1 MLFSKGSNSTVAL
14 DIGANSVKM
23 IKLDHS
29 KGGYGVNSLAI
40 RELPPEAI
48 VADEVR
54 DREAV
59 IFSIQSLLDEV
70 DPSIKDVV
78 ISLSGHALITDKLI
92 IDNKTGSEAE
102 QAILFEAEQR
112 SPFDVEDVA
121 LDHHVI
127 RLNEETNKME
137 VLLVAARKE
146 FLEGIFALVTD
157 CGLNPVIVDTDA
169 FAIYNAYVNNY
180 EVDPNRTTALVNIGH
195 DVTNVLYIH
204 EGYYHSTRDLSVGT
218 RTIFNSIQ
226 QEFRL
231 NHELTNRA
239 IQGQME
245 GSVDQDML
253 KATIVSSAE
262 ELVNGLELAFNYFK
276 SQAKTDNLEWMVLS
290 GGGALI
296 PYVPEFLQSK
306 LQIPLEIFNPLRN
319 VEYDPERLEGLE
331 PEKIAPMLTVPIGMA
346 MRKVS

>member
-1 MLFSKGSNSTVAL
+1 MLLSRGLKDIVGL
-14 DIGANSVKM
+14 DIGANSIKVVK
-23 IKLDHS
+23 LGRQ
-29 KGGYGVNSLAI
+29 KGGYVLNSMAI

-48 VADEVR
+48 VSEEVR

-59 IFSIQSLLDEV
+59 IFNVQSIMDEV
-70 DPSIKDVV
+70 EPGAKDVV
-78 ISLSGHALITDKLI
+78 VSLSGHALITDKLS
-92 IDNKTGSEAE
+92 IDQKTGAEAE

-127 RLNEETNKME
+127 RINEETNKME

-146 FLEGIFALVTD
+146 YLENYLNMIVD
-157 CGLNPVIVDTDA
+157 SGLHPIAVDTDA
-169 FAIYNAYVNNY
+169 FAVYNAYINNY
-180 EVDPNRTTALVNIGH
+180 EVDPNRTTVLVDLGQ

-204 EGYYHSTRDLSVGT
+204 DGYYHSTRDLSVGT
-218 RTIFNSIQ
+218 RVIFNAIQ

-231 NHELTNRA
+231 NHELTTKA

-245 GSVDQDML
+245 GSIDQDML
-253 KATIVSSAE
+253 KATILSSSE
-262 ELVNGLELAFNYFK
+262 EVVNGMELAFNYFK
-276 SQAKTDNLEWMVLS
+276 SQAKTDAIDWMVLS

-296 PYVPEFLQSK
+296 PYLPEYMQSK

-319 VEYDPERLEGLE
+319 IEYDPERMEGLE
-331 PEKIAPMLTVPIGMA
+331 PERIAPLLAVPIGMA
-346 MRKVS
+346 MRKGK

>member
-1 MLFSKGSNSTVAL
+1 MIFSRGSKSTVGL

-23 IKLDHS
+23 VRLTQS
-29 KGGYGVNSLAI
+29 KSGYVVNSMAI

-48 VADEVR
+48 VTDEIR

-59 IFSIQSLLDEV
+59 IFSIQSVMDECDIV
-70 DPSIKDVV
+70 AKDVV
-78 ISLSGHALITDKLI
+78 VSLSGHALITDKLV
-92 IDNKTGSEAE
+92 IDKKSGAEAE

-127 RLNEETNKME
+127 RVNEDTNKME
-137 VLLVAARKE
+137 ILLVAARKE
-146 FLEGIFALVTD
+146 FLQSYLSLIID

-169 FAIYNAYVNNY
+169 FATYNAYVNNY
-180 EVDPNRTTALVNIGH
+180 EVDPNRTTALVNLGQDI
-195 DVTNVLYIH
+195 TNVLYLKD
-204 EGYYHSTRDLSVGT
+204 GCYHSTRDVGVGS

-231 NHELTNRA
+231 NHELTTKA
-239 IQGQME
+239 IQGEME
-245 GSVDQDML
+245 GSIDQDML

-262 ELVNGLELAFNYFK
+262 EIINGMELAFNYFK
-276 SQAKTDNLEWMVLS
+276 SQAGVESIDWMVLS

-296 PYVPEFLQSK
+296 PYLPEYLQSK

-319 VEYDPERLEGLE
+319 VEYDPERLEGLQ
-331 PEKIAPMLTVPIGMA
+331 PDKIAPLLTVPIGMA
-346 MRKVS
+346 MRKVG

>member
-1 MLFSKGSNSTVAL
+1 MRLSRGSKSTIGL
-14 DIGANSVKM
+14 DIGANSVK
-23 IKLDHS
+23 LVQLNHS
-29 KGGYGVNSLAI
+29 KNGYSVESLAL

-48 VADEVR
+48 VADEIR

-59 IFSIQSLLDEV
+59 IFSIQSVMDECDV
-70 DPSIKDVV
+70 GVKDVV
-78 ISLSGHALITDKLI
+78 VSLSGHALITDKLI
-92 IDNKTGSEAE
+92 IDKKTGAEAE

-112 SPFDVEDVA
+112 APFDVEDVA
-121 LDHHVI
+121 LSHQVI
-127 RLNEETNKME
+127 RVNEETNKME
-137 VLLVAARKE
+137 VLMVAARKE
-146 FLEGIFALVTD
+146 FLESFLSLVLD

-180 EVDPNRTTALVNIGH
+180 EVDPNRTTALVNIGQ
-195 DVTNVLYIH
+195 DVTNVLYLY
-204 EGYYHSTRDLSVGT
+204 EGFYHSTRDISVGT
-218 RTIFNSIQ
+218 RTVFNSIQ

-239 IQGQME
+239 IQGQID
-245 GSVDQDML
+245 GSIDQDML
-253 KATIVSSAE
+253 KAAIVSSAE
-262 ELVNGLELAFNYFK
+262 EIVNGLDMAFNYFK
-276 SQAKTDNLEWMVLS
+276 SQAKTETIDWMVLS

-296 PYVPEFLQSK
+296 PYLPEFLQSK

-331 PEKIAPMLTVPIGMA
+331 PEKIAPLLTVPIGMA

>member
-1 MLFSKGSNSTVAL
+1 MRLSRGSKSTVGL

-23 IKLDHS
+23 VKLNHTRNGFS
-29 KGGYGVNSLAI
+29 VESLAL

-48 VADEVR
+48 MADEIR

-59 IFSIQSLLDEV
+59 IFSIQSVFDDC
-70 DPSIKDVV
+70 DPGTKDVV
-78 ISLSGHALITDKLI
+78 VSLSGHALITDKLV
-92 IDNKTGSEAE
+92 IDRKTGAEAE

-121 LDHHVI
+121 LSHQVI
-127 RLNEETNKME
+127 RVNEETNKME

-146 FLEGIFALVTD
+146 FLQSYLSLVMD
-157 CGLNPVIVDTDA
+157 CGLNPVVVDTDS
-169 FAIYNAYVNNY
+169 FAVYNAYVNNY

-195 DVTNVLYIH
+195 DVTNVLYLFD
-204 EGYYHSTRDLSVGT
+204 GFYHSTRDISVGT
-218 RTIFNSIQ
+218 RLIFNAIQ
-226 QEFRL
+226 HEFRL
-231 NHELTNRA
+231 NHELTTRA
-239 IQGQME
+239 LQGRME

-253 KATIVSSAE
+253 KATIVSAAE
-262 ELVNGLELAFNYFK
+262 EIVNGLDMAFNYFK
-276 SQAKTDNLEWMVLS
+276 SQARTENIDWMVLS

-296 PYVPEFLQSK
+296 PYLPEFLQSK

-331 PEKIAPMLTVPIGMA
+331 PEKIAPLLTVPIGMA

>member
-1 MLFSKGSNSTVAL
+1 MRISKGSKYTVGL

-23 IKLDHS
+23 VRLDHS
-29 KGGYGVNSLAI
+29 RGGYSVHSLAI

-54 DREAV
+54 DRDAV
-59 IFSIQSLLDEV
+59 IFSVQSVVDEC
-70 DPSIKDVV
+70 DPGTKDIVV
-78 ISLSGHALITDKLI
+78 SLSGHALITDKLI
-92 IDNKTGSEAE
+92 IDKKTGAEAE

-121 LDHHVI
+121 LSHQII
-127 RLNEETNKME
+127 RVNDETNKME

-146 FLEGIFALVTD
+146 FLQGFLGLVHD
-157 CGLNPVIVDTDA
+157 CGLNPIIVDTDS

-180 EVDPNRTTALVNIGH
+180 DVDPNRTTVLVNIGH
-195 DVTNVLYIH
+195 DVTNVLYVFD
-204 EGYYHSTRDLSVGT
+204 GYYHSTRDLSVGT
-218 RTIFNSIQ
+218 RGIFNSIQ

-239 IQGQME
+239 IQGQLE

-253 KATIVSSAE
+253 KATIVTAGEEIVSA
-262 ELVNGLELAFNYFK
+262 LEMAFNYFK
-276 SQAKTDNLEWMVLS
+276 SQAKTETIDWMVLS

-296 PYVPEFLQSK
+296 PYLPEFLQSK

-331 PEKIAPMLTVPIGMA
+331 PEKIAPLLTVPIGMA

>member
-1 MLFSKGSNSTVAL
+1 MGFSRGNKSTVSL

-23 IKLDHS
+23 VKLNHTRN
-29 KGGYGVNSLAI
+29 GYSVNSLGM

-48 VADEVR
+48 VADEIR

-59 IFSIQSLLDEV
+59 IFCVQSLMDEC
-70 DPSIKDVV
+70 DPGLKNVV
-78 ISLSGHALITDKLI
+78 VSLSGHALITDKLI
-92 IDNKTGSEAE
+92 IDKKTGAEAE

-121 LDHHVI
+121 LSHQVI
-127 RLNEETNKME
+127 RVNEETNKME

-146 FLEGIFALVTD
+146 FLQGFLGLIHD

-169 FAIYNAYVNNY
+169 FAVYNAYVNNY
-180 EVDPNRTTALVNIGH
+180 EVDPNRTTALVNIGQ
-195 DVTNVLYIH
+195 DVTNVLYLY
-204 EGYYHSTRDLSVGT
+204 EGYYHSTRDISVGS
-218 RTIFNSIQ
+218 RTVFNAIQ

-239 IQGQME
+239 IQGQMD
-245 GSVDQDML
+245 GSIDQDML
-253 KATIVSSAE
+253 KAAIVSSAE
-262 ELVNGLELAFNYFK
+262 EIVNGLDMAFNYFK
-276 SQAKTDNLEWMVLS
+276 SQAKTENIDWMVLS
-290 GGGALI
+290 GGGALV
-296 PYVPEFLQSK
+296 PYLPEFLQSK

-319 VEYDPERLEGLE
+319 VEYDPERLEGIE
-331 PEKIAPMLTVPIGMA
+331 PEKIAPLLAVPIGMA

>member
-1 MLFSKGSNSTVAL
+1 MRLSKGSKNTVGL

-23 IKLDHS
+23 IKLHHS
-29 KGGYGVNSLAI
+29 RNGYSVNSMAL

-48 VADEVR
+48 VADEIR

-59 IFSIQSLLDEV
+59 IFSIQSLIDEC
-70 DPSIKDVV
+70 DPGLRDVV
-78 ISLSGHALITDKLI
+78 VSLSGHALITDKLI
-92 IDNKTGSEAE
+92 IDKKTGAEAE

-121 LDHHVI
+121 LSHQVI
-127 RLNEETNKME
+127 RVDEETNKME

-146 FLEGIFALVTD
+146 FLESFLTLVND

-169 FAIYNAYVNNY
+169 FAVYNAYVNNY
-180 EVDPNRTTALVNIGH
+180 EVDPNRTTALVNIGQ
-195 DVTNVLYIH
+195 DVTNVLYLFD
-204 EGYYHSTRDLSVGT
+204 GYYHSTRDVSVGT
-218 RTIFNSIQ
+218 RIIFNSIQ

-231 NHELTNRA
+231 NHELTSRA
-239 IQGQME
+239 IQGTME
-245 GSVDQDML
+245 GSIDQDML
-253 KATIVSSAE
+253 KATIVSAAE
-262 ELVNGLELAFNYFK
+262 EIVNGLDMAFNYFK
-276 SQAKTDNLEWMVLS
+276 SQAKTDNIDWMVLS

-296 PYVPEFLQSK
+296 PYLPEFLQSK

-331 PEKIAPMLTVPIGMA
+331 PEKIAPLLTVPIGMA

>member
-1 MLFSKGSNSTVAL
+1 MLFSKGSKTTVGL

-23 IKLDHS
+23 IKLDHT
-29 KGGYGVNSLAI
+29 KNGHRVNSLAI

-48 VADEVR
+48 VADEIR
-54 DREAV
+54 DRDAV
-59 IFSIQSLLDEV
+59 IFCVQSVVDEC
-70 DPSIKDVV
+70 DPGGKDVV
-78 ISLSGHALITDKLI
+78 VSLAGHALITDKLI
-92 IDNKTGSEAE
+92 IDKKSGAEAE

-121 LDHHVI
+121 LSHQVI
-127 RLNEETNKME
+127 RVNEETNKME

-146 FLEGIFALVTD
+146 FLQGFLGLVLD

-169 FAIYNAYVNNY
+169 FAVYNAYVNNY
-180 EVDPNRTTALVNIGH
+180 EVDPNRTTALVNIGQ
-195 DVTNVLYIH
+195 DVTNVLYIFD
-204 EGYYHSTRDLSVGT
+204 GYYHSTRDISVGT
-218 RTIFNSIQ
+218 RAIFNSIQ

-245 GSVDQDML
+245 GSIDQDML
-253 KATIVSSAE
+253 KATIVSTAE
-262 ELVNGLELAFNYFK
+262 EIASGLDMAFNYFK
-276 SQAKTDNLEWMVLS
+276 SQAKTDAIDWMVLS
-290 GGGALI
+290 GGGALT
-296 PYVPEFLQSK
+296 PYLPEFLQSK

-331 PEKIAPMLTVPIGMA
+331 PEKIAPLLAVPIGMA

>member
-1 MLFSKGSNSTVAL
+1 MFLSRGSKSTVGL

-23 IKLDHS
+23 IKLNHTRN
-29 KGGYGVNSLAI
+29 GYSVSSLAI

-48 VADEVR
+48 VSDEIR

-59 IFSIQSLLDEV
+59 IFCIQSLVDECE
-70 DPSIKDVV
+70 PGTRDVV
-78 ISLSGHALITDKLI
+78 VSLSGHALITDKLI
-92 IDNKTGSEAE
+92 IDKKSGAEAE

-121 LDHHVI
+121 LSNQVI
-127 RLNEETNKME
+127 RVNEETNKME

-146 FLEGIFALVTD
+146 FLEGFLTLVLD
-157 CGLNPVIVDTDA
+157 CGLNPVVVDTDA
-169 FAIYNAYVNNY
+169 FALYNAYVNNY
-180 EVDPNRTTALVNIGH
+180 EVDPNRTTALVNIGQ
-195 DVTNVLYIH
+195 DVTNVLYLYD
-204 EGYYHSTRDLSVGT
+204 GYYYATRDVSVGT
-218 RTIFNSIQ
+218 RVVFDSIQ

-239 IQGQME
+239 IQGQMD
-245 GSVDQDML
+245 GSIDQDML
-253 KATIVSSAE
+253 KATIVSAAE
-262 ELVNGLELAFNYFK
+262 EIVNGLDMAFNYFK
-276 SQAKTDNLEWMVLS
+276 SQAKTETIDWMVLA

-296 PYVPEFLQSK
+296 PFMPEFLQSK
-306 LQIPLEIFNPLRN
+306 LQIPLEIINPLRN

-331 PEKIAPMLTVPIGMA
+331 PDKIAPLLAVPMGLA

>member
-1 MLFSKGSNSTVAL
+1 MRLSRGSKSTIGL
-14 DIGANSVKM
+14 DIGANSVK
-23 IKLDHS
+23 LVQLNHS
-29 KGGYGVNSLAI
+29 KNGYSVESLAL

-48 VADEVR
+48 VADEIR

-59 IFSIQSLLDEV
+59 IFSIQSVMDECDV
-70 DPSIKDVV
+70 GVKDVV
-78 ISLSGHALITDKLI
+78 VSLSGHALITDKLI
-92 IDNKTGSEAE
+92 IDKKTGAEAE

-112 SPFDVEDVA
+112 APFDVEDVA
-121 LDHHVI
+121 LSHQVI
-127 RLNEETNKME
+127 RVNEETNKME
-137 VLLVAARKE
+137 VLMVAARKE
-146 FLEGIFALVTD
+146 FLESFLSLVLD

-180 EVDPNRTTALVNIGH
+180 EVDPNRTTALVNIGQ
-195 DVTNVLYIH
+195 DVTNVLYLY
-204 EGYYHSTRDLSVGT
+204 EGFYHSTRDISVGT
-218 RTIFNSIQ
+218 RTVFNSVQ

-239 IQGQME
+239 IQGQID
-245 GSVDQDML
+245 GSIDQDML
-253 KATIVSSAE
+253 KAAIVSSAE
-262 ELVNGLELAFNYFK
+262 EIVNGLDMAFNYFK
-276 SQAKTDNLEWMVLS
+276 SQAKTETIDWMVLS

-296 PYVPEFLQSK
+296 PYLPEFLQSK

-331 PEKIAPMLTVPIGMA
+331 PEKIAPLLTVPIGMA